1 MSKNYTVFVLK
12 AGTSSE
18 YNEYAPV
25 GRYKVFENEVG
36 QIATAAVD
44 QVEEAMYSLLLGY
57 NFKKEKDLAYLASF
71 HARFEQIHP
80 FADGNGRVGRLILY
94 KECLKEGITPFIVDD
109 TRKAGYY
116 NALEQFQAYDNHQPL
131 IDYFASEQKFY
142 ANYLKNKGFA
152 GKIND
157 SKDRDTIKKKSKII
171 EESPKKA
178 KNKGLPL

>member
-1 MSKNYTVFVLK
+1 M
-12 AGTSSE
+12 
-18 YNEYAPV
+18 
-25 GRYKVFENEVG
+25 FENEVG

-44 QVEEAMYSLLLGY
+44 QVEETMYSLLLGY

-71 HARFEQIHP
+71 HACFEQIHP
-80 FADGNGRVGRLILY
+80 FADGNGRVGRLLLY

-109 TRKAGYY
+109 TRKVDYY
-116 NALEQFQAYDNHQPL
+116 NALEQFQVYDNYQLL
-131 IDYFASEQKFY
+131 IDYFVSEQKSY
-142 ANYLKNKGFA
+142 ANYLKNKGFE

>member
-1 MSKNYTVFVLK
+1 
-12 AGTSSE
+12 
-18 YNEYAPV
+18 
-25 GRYKVFENEVG
+25 
-36 QIATAAVD
+36 
-44 QVEEAMYSLLLGY
+44 MYSLLLGY
-57 NFKKEKDLAYLASF
+57 NFKKEKDLSYLASF
-71 HARFEQIHP
+71 YARFEQIHP

-109 TRKAGYY
+109 TRKADYY

-157 SKDRDTIKKKSKII
+157 SKDRDVINNKSKSADDSHKKPNKRFFVII
-171 EESPKKA
+171 IYNCVH
-178 KNKGLPL
+178 KNIYNYIYNYNYKHKYKYSYI